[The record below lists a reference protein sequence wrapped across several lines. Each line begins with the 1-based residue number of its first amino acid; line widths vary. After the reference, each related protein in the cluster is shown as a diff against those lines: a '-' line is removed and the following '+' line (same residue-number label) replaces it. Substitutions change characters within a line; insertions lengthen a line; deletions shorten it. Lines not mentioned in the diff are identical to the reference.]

1 MLNVNTWAGLI
12 INADYKITR
21 RISVIKEREAF
32 FKKKAGK
39 RMELALKEYNY
50 H

>member
-21 RISVIKEREAF
+21 TISVIKEREAF
-32 FKKKAGK
+32 FLKKKSREKNGIGIK
-39 RMELALKEYNY
+39 GV
-50 H
+50 

>member
-32 FKKKAGK
+32 FLKKKQGK
-39 RMELALKEYNY
+39 EWNW

>member
-21 RISVIKEREAF
+21 TISVIKEREAF
-32 FKKKAGK
+32 FKKKSREKNGIGIK
-39 RMELALKEYNY
+39 GV
-50 H
+50 